1 MQMFNH
7 FPHSRCICVK
17 DSLAKIMRCAPAGA
31 AAGPCRAHLV
41 QRRSSP
47 MRAPH
52 ARAFSAAGW
61 CRTCRQAYGA
71 AYNFVPESFIL
82 PTEYEK
88 LTARHLTKKVRQ
100 Q

>member
-1 MQMFNH
+1 
-7 FPHSRCICVK
+7 
-17 DSLAKIMRCAPAGA
+17 
-31 AAGPCRAHLV
+31 
-41 QRRSSP
+41 